1 MKLSISCFRNSGKCY
16 VLYNKDFPDN
26 RDTMMKLT
34 HLAALGAVFT
44 PVAFAAPLTVDTYNP
59 QEKAIFAVSSTLVSG
74 PKEAVLFDA
83 QFSVKDGEALVEKIR
98 KSGKTLNK
106 IVITSG
112 DPDFYFGLQPLVKA
126 FPNAKVLATQ
136 RVVDHIK
143 ATKDAKLAYWGPQ
156 MKDGAPT
163 ALFVPQV
170 LASNTFTIDG
180 EKVDVEDADSYAAYV
195 WIPSAKTI
203 LGGTGVSWGIHVWT
217 ADTQTKAARQ
227 QWQQTLAAM
236 AAHGPERVIPGH
248 YLGTPPAGTGAI
260 DFTHR
265 YLQRFEK
272 ALADSNHSAGVIT
285 AMKKQYPDLAE
296 ESSLELS
303 AKVNTGEM
311 KW

>member
-1 MKLSISCFRNSGKCY
+1 
-16 VLYNKDFPDN
+16 
-26 RDTMMKLT
+26 MKLT
-34 HLAALGAVFT
+34 HIALLSTLSTPAV
-44 PVAFAAPLTVDTYNP
+44 FAAPLTSDTWNP
-59 QEKAIFAVSSTLVSG
+59 QEKGIFPVSSTLVSG

-98 KSGKTLNK
+98 RSGKTLNK

-126 FPNAKVLATQ
+126 FPNAKVVATQ
-136 RVVDHIK
+136 HVVDHIK
-143 ATKDAKLAYWGPQ
+143 ATKDAKLAFWGPQ

-163 ALFVPQV
+163 ELVVPQV
-170 LASNTFTIDG
+170 LASTTFMVDG
-180 EKVDVEDADSYAAYV
+180 EKVDIEQSDSYAAYV

-203 LGGTGVSWGIHVWT
+203 LGGTGVAWGIHVWT
-217 ADTQTKAARQ
+217 ADTQTPESRK
-227 QWQQTLAAM
+227 QWQETLEHM
-236 AAHGPERVIPGH
+236 AAHKPERVIPGH

-260 DFTHR
+260 DFTR
-265 YLQRFEK
+265 DYLQRFEK
-272 ALADSNHSAGVIT
+272 ALAAHKDSAGVINT
-285 AMKKQYPDLAE
+285 LKKQYPGLAD

>member
-1 MKLSISCFRNSGKCY
+1 
-16 VLYNKDFPDN
+16 
-26 RDTMMKLT
+26 MKLT
-34 HLAALGAVFT
+34 HLALLSTLFT
-44 PVAFAAPLTVDTYNP
+44 PAVFAAPLTIDTYNT
-59 QEKAIFAVSSTLVSG
+59 QEKGIFAVSSTLVSG

-98 KSGKTLNK
+98 HSGKTLNK

-126 FPNAKVLATQ
+126 FPNAKVVATQ
-136 RVVDHIK
+136 HVVDHIK
-143 ATKDAKLAYWGPQ
+143 ATKDAKLAFWGPQ

-163 ALFVPQV
+163 ELVVPQV
-170 LASNTFTIDG
+170 LTSTTFMVDG
-180 EKVDVEDADSYAAYV
+180 EKIDIEQPDSYAAYV

-217 ADTQTKAARQ
+217 ADTQTPASRK
-227 QWQQTLAAM
+227 QWQETLDNM
-236 AAHGPERVIPGH
+236 AAHKPARVIPGH

-260 DFTHR
+260 DFTR
-265 YLQRFEK
+265 QYLQQFEL
-272 ALADSNHSAGVIT
+272 ALGQHKNSASVIDT
-285 AMKKQYPDLAE
+285 MKKQWPNLAE
-296 ESSLELS
+296 ASSLELS